1 MRLVGKA
8 SAVVTYVLQRAV
20 QLPPV
25 LLVIATLV
33 FFVFHVI
40 PGDAATSRLGT
51 NTDPEAVARVRHT
64 LGLDKPLYEQYA
76 RWLGNVARGDLGRS
90 YINEQSVASLVLE
103 KFPATLEL
111 AILGVLLSLLVSV
124 PIGALAALYRG
135 TWIDQIARGLA
146 MVGYCMPRYW
156 LAILLILAFAVRN
169 QWFPPAGYVPLT
181 EDPIGN
187 LRYVALPVF
196 ALAATLA
203 AVQMRFLR
211 SGLLDVIAQDYVRT
225 AYAKGLAR
233 RPVLVR
239 HALKNALIPFV
250 TVVGLQFAELL
261 GGLVVVEQIFAWPGV
276 GWLMVQS
283 ITQRDVAVVQGA
295 VLLVA
300 TGFVLINLLVD
311 VAYAYLD
318 PRIHETYR
326 KR

>member
-1 MRLVGKA
+1 LV
-8 SAVVTYVLQRAV
+8 SYISQRVV
-20 QLPPV
+20 QLVPV
-25 LLVIATLV
+25 LLVISTLV

-40 PGDAATSRLGT
+40 PGDAATARLGM
-51 NTDPEAVARVRHT
+51 NTDPEAVARVRREF
-64 LGLDKPLYEQYA
+64 GLDKPLYEQYW
-76 RWLGNVARGDLGRS
+76 RWMSNVARGNLGTS
-90 YINEQSVASLVLE
+90 YINEQPVVSLVLQT
-103 KFPATLEL
+103 FPATLEL
-111 AILGVLLSLLVSV
+111 AFLGVLLSLLVSV
-124 PIGALAALYRG
+124 PIGAIAAVYRG
-135 TWIDQIARGLA
+135 GWIDQIARALA
-146 MVGYCMPRYW
+146 MIGYCMPRYW
-156 LAILLILAFAVRN
+156 LAILLILALAVRVR
-169 QWFPPAGYVPLT
+169 WFPPAGYVPFF
-181 EDPIGN
+181 EDPLRN
-187 LRYVALPVF
+187 LRYAALPVF

-211 SGLLDVIAQDYVRT
+211 SGLLDVIGQDYVRT
-225 AYAKGLAR
+225 AYAKGLAP

-261 GGLVVVEQIFAWPGV
+261 GGLVVVEQIFSWPGV

-300 TGFVLINLLVD
+300 TGFVVINLLVD

-318 PRIHETYR
+318 PRIHEAYR